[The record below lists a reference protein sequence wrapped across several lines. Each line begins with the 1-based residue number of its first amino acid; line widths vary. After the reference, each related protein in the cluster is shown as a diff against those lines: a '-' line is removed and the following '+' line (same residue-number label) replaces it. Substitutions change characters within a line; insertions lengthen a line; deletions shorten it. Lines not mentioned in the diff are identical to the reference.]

1 MIPLRRPHA
10 PRGARAGLALLGAGV
25 FAAMSLAAAPAAHA
39 DADSLQV
46 SFDGSLFTGS
56 ASQPVFPEGL
66 HLVPGSSQTG
76 ALWVRNNSAEPAYLS
91 LAVAGRGIGPELAGY
106 LEFRSRF
113 GAGAESAALPGS
125 VACSDLGTPVLL
137 EAGAARRV
145 DLSTGL
151 VLEAPNSTMNQR
163 GSFDI
168 LLLLDSAGGRSA
180 CQSAEAPDNQVP
192 APGGQ
197 DGGSNTGGS
206 GNAVQDT
213 PGAAAALAVPGT
225 GGAAAPLN
233 AVPVSGG
240 AGAGPAGL
248 AKASGTPDL
257 PPRIAPASFIEST
270 VEPIIRTWQGTL
282 MVLLAAAFFAA
293 AAARIRITRRTQ

>member
-1 MIPLRRPHA
+1 MIPSRRTSA

-25 FAAMSLAAAPAAHA
+25 YAAMSLAAAPAAHA
-39 DADSLQV
+39 DAESLQV
-46 SFDGSLFTGS
+46 SFDGSSFTGS
-56 ASQPVFPEGL
+56 ASRPVFPEGL
-66 HLVPGSSQTG
+66 RLVPGSSQSG

-106 LEFRSRF
+106 LEVRSRS

-145 DLSTGL
+145 DLSAGL

-168 LLLLDSAGGRSA
+168 LLLLDAAGGRSA
-180 CQSAEAPDNQVP
+180 CQPANAPDNQVP

-197 DGGSNTGGS
+197 DGGSSTGRS
-206 GNAVQDT
+206 GNAVQT
-213 PGAAAALAVPGT
+213 APGAAAVVTIPGT
-225 GGAAAPLN
+225 GEAAAPLN
-233 AVPVSGG
+233 AVPVFGE
-240 AGAGPAGL
+240 AIAAPAGL
-248 AKASGTPDL
+248 PKASGPPGL
-257 PPRIAPASFIEST
+257 PPRITPASFLEST

-293 AAARIRITRRTQ
+293 AAARIRITRRTP